1 MKRGTV
7 PEISMRA
14 MLEAGIHFGHQTRR
28 WNPKMKPYIY
38 GERNGI
44 YIIDLQKSVQLLR
57 KACDFIT
64 QAAARGGRIIFVG
77 TKRQAQVIVAKEAER
92 AGMFYV
98 TKRWLG
104 GTLTN
109 FQTIK
114 GSLDRLDKLEHLLSS
129 ENFEGLSKKERT
141 MLTKKHQKLSL
152 LLVGIRGMKTPP
164 QALFVVDPKRE
175 HIAVK
180 EANTLGIPIVAI
192 ADTNADPD
200 ELTYLIPGND
210 DAIRG
215 IQLISRAIA
224 DAVIEGG
231 AAATGGRIVGETPGL
246 TLDDK
251 PLVNP
256 R

>member
-1 MKRGTV
+1 MKRGTM
-7 PEISMRA
+7 PEFSMRS

-57 KACDFIT
+57 KACDFVT
-64 QAAARGGRIIFVG
+64 QTAARGGKIIFVG
-77 TKRQAQVIVAKEAER
+77 TKRQAQAIVAHEAER

-114 GSLDRLDKLEHLLSS
+114 GSLDRLDKLEHLLGS
-129 ENFEGLSKKERT
+129 ESFEGLSKKERT
-141 MLTKKHQKLSL
+141 MLTKKHQKLSSL
-152 LLVGIRGMKTPP
+152 LIGIRKMKSPP

-231 AAATGGRIVGETPGL
+231 AIATGGQILSEAPVA
-246 TLDDK
+246 
-251 PLVNP
+251 
-256 R
+256 

>member
-1 MKRGTV
+1 M
-7 PEISMRA
+7 PEFSMRA

-57 KACDFIT
+57 RACDFVT
-64 QAAARGGRIIFVG
+64 QTVARGGKLIFVG
-77 TKRQAQVIVAKEAER
+77 TKRQAQAIVAREAER
-92 AGMFYV
+92 VGMFYV

-114 GSLDRLDKLEHLLSS
+114 GSLDRLDKLEHLLGS
-129 ENFEGLSKKERT
+129 ESFEGLSKKERT
-141 MLTKKHQKLSL
+141 MLTKKNQKLSA
-152 LLVGIRGMKTPP
+152 LLVGIRKMKSPP

-231 AAATGGRIVGETPGL
+231 AVATGGRIVNEAPVADT
-246 TLDDK
+246 
-251 PLVNP
+251 
-256 R
+256 

>member
-1 MKRGTV
+1 
-7 PEISMRA
+7 
-14 MLEAGIHFGHQTRR
+14 
-28 WNPKMKPYIY
+28 MKPFIF

-44 YIIDLQKSVQLLR
+44 YIIDLQQSVRLLR
-57 KACDFIT
+57 RACDFVT
-64 QAAARGGRIIFVG
+64 QTAARGGKLIFVG
-77 TKRQAQVIVAKEAER
+77 TKRQAQAIIAREAER

-98 TKRWLG
+98 NKRWLG

-114 GSLDRLDKLEHLLSS
+114 GSLERLDKLEHLIGS
-129 ENFEGLSKKERT
+129 EGFEGLSKKERT
-141 MLTKKHQKLSL
+141 MLAKRHQKLSAL
-152 LLVGIRGMKTPP
+152 LAGIRGMKTMP

-180 EANTLGIPIVAI
+180 EANSLGIPIVAI

-215 IQLISRAIA
+215 ISLITRAVS
-224 DAVIEGG
+224 DAVLEGV
-231 AAATGGRIVGETPGL
+231 AAATGG
-246 TLDDK
+246 
-251 PLVNP
+251 LVAEEAP
-256 R
+256 IQ

>member
-1 MKRGTV
+1 M
-7 PEISMRA
+7 PEFTMRS

-44 YIIDLQKSVQLLR
+44 YIIDLQQSVQLLR
-57 KACDFIT
+57 RACDFVT
-64 QAAARGGRIIFVG
+64 QTAARGGRLIFVG
-77 TKRQAQVIVAKEAER
+77 TKRQAQAIIAREAER

-114 GSLDRLDKLEHLLSS
+114 ASLDRLDKLENLLGS
-129 ENFEGLSKKERT
+129 ESFEGLSKKERT
-141 MLTKKHQKLSL
+141 MLTKRFGKLNAL
-152 LLVGIRGMKTPP
+152 LAGIRGMKTLP

-180 EANTLGIPIVAI
+180 EANSLGVPIVAI
-192 ADTNADPD
+192 ADTNCDPD
-200 ELTYLIPGND
+200 ELTYPVPGND

-215 IQLISRAIA
+215 IGLITHAIA
-224 DAVIEGG
+224 EAAIEGG
-231 AAATGGRIVGETPGL
+231 AIASGGMIVEEAPA
-246 TLDDK
+246 
-251 PLVNP
+251 